1 MMNLGKPF
9 AAAVAAALLA
19 CAPAAAQTVKIG
31 FVTSFSGQNASV
43 GEMMDQTVKLW
54 VKEHDKDLPPGV
66 KGEIIRRDDT
76 GPNPEVAKRI
86 ATELMTR
93 DKVDFITGVI
103 WTPNA
108 FAIGPLTAEG
118 KTPFVIM
125 NAGTSAI
132 TTSSPYIARVSF
144 TLWQSC

>member
-1 MMNLGKPF
+1 MHFIKLS
-9 AAAVAAALLA
+9 AAAAIAALLVGVSGNA
-19 CAPAAAQTVKIG
+19 SAQTVKIG

-43 GEMMDQTVKLW
+43 GAMMDQTVKLW
-54 VKEHDKDLPPGV
+54 IKEHDKDLPPGV
-66 KGEIIRRDDT
+66 KVEIIRRDDT

-108 FAIGPLTAEG
+108 FAIGPLTAES
-118 KTPFVIM
+118 KTPFIIA
-125 NAGTSAI
+125 NAGTS
-132 TTSSPYIARVSF
+132 
-144 TLWQSC
+144 